1 MKLSWSLLLKVGV
14 VVVSLLWCAYSAST
28 LSRAMSPEVLEAGR
42 KAVSLLGWAF
52 STYTLYKEWDL
63 GPVVLEY
70 GSVVV
75 PLLWYAYRLHVLI
88 SR

>member
-1 MKLSWSLLLKVGV
+1 MKMSWSLLLTVG

-28 LSRAMSPEVLEAGR
+28 L
-42 KAVSLLGWAF
+42 
-52 STYTLYKEWDL
+52 YKDWDL